1 MTMLLI
7 EPRSLPSDE
16 APVAPV
22 RNAGGRRRPRA
33 ATVGAFDASEAISV
47 LFERARLRTPGALP
61 ELIRRCEPL
70 VRSAAHRHLGRGVDV
85 DDVVQEVWVSLIR
98 HLDRISSAEALGGW
112 LWVVAT
118 HAAIRQGKNAA
129 RLCPQGAEPQAAA
142 GGTDAPDDDA
152 VSQLGP
158 TGRQCVRDAL
168 DRLKPEDR
176 HLLQLLFATE
186 RPNYRLISHTVQRPI
201 GSIGPTR
208 QRLLNRLRDDPA
220 IQALR

>member
-1 MTMLLI
+1 MTMLLT
-7 EPRSLPSDE
+7 EPRPLDTDE
-16 APVAPV
+16 DTATPMLVARP
-22 RNAGGRRRPRA
+22 RRRPRA
-33 ATVGAFDASEAISV
+33 DGVGRIDASQSISV

-98 HLDRISSAEALGGW
+98 HLDRISSADALGGW

-118 HAAIRQGKNAA
+118 HAAIRQGKSAA

-142 GGTDAPDDDA
+142 GTSAVPDDDA
-152 VSQLGP
+152 ATQLGP

-176 HLLQLLFATE
+176 RLLQLLFATE
-186 RPNYRLISHTVQRPI
+186 RPNYRLISHAVQRPI